1 VRLRPLAVGAVCVAL
16 LGMIAPAT
24 LAQTSGYFDPDT
36 MMSIEEMQPGL
47 RGVCRTV
54 FQGSEITEFNVE
66 LISVLPKANLGGDL
80 IVFRALDGP
89 LIERGAGILQG
100 MSGSPVYVDG
110 RLLGAVSRT
119 FGGSK
124 EPLGMIT
131 PIVDMLP
138 ALDEYPKLPAEP
150 GRTEALL
157 QTPIRL
163 DGRAVTKVIV
173 ADASWPGMKH
183 LPADT
188 AVALPVSTPVYVSG
202 LTDRGFQALSTAL
215 QTYNVQAIVGPASAD
230 PNRKIDLQPGGACSL
245 TLVRGDMDMSAGGTL
260 TYRLLRSHPLFGHQR
275 LL

>member
-1 VRLRPLAVGAVCVAL
+1 MTTTCRSAALAAL
-16 LGMIAPAT
+16 LFLGLALPPARAELSPHFDPAT
-24 LAQTSGYFDPDT
+24 MMLPSEVTRGMTAQ
-36 MMSIEEMQPGL
+36 
-47 RGVCRTV
+47 CRTV
-54 FQGSEITEFNVE
+54 FSGTDITEFNVE

-245 TLVRGDMDMSAGGTL
+245 TLVRGAIWTC
-260 TYRLLRSHPLFGHQR
+260 RRAAP
-275 LL
+275 